1 MREDNRMRTKNF
13 GLEHFIPED
22 EVEQMSKEELR
33 YLNDLIA
40 CISVD
45 KLQKTCSNAFLKEF
59 AKKMRSWKDLA
70 PYLGINEWDLNDLA
84 EMYPGDEDEQK
95 YKALM
100 GWKGIDVNSAT
111 YERLIECL
119 LRHGHV
125 DDAKELLL
133 HFQG

>member
-1 MREDNRMRTKNF
+1 M
-13 GLEHFIPED
+13 L
-22 EVEQMSKEELR
+22 
-33 YLNDLIA
+33 
-40 CISVD
+40 
-45 KLQKTCSNAFLKEF
+45 FLKEF

-95 YKALM
+95 YKALVC
-100 GWKGIDVNSAT
+100 WKVIDVNSAT

-125 DDAKELLL
+125 DDTKELLL